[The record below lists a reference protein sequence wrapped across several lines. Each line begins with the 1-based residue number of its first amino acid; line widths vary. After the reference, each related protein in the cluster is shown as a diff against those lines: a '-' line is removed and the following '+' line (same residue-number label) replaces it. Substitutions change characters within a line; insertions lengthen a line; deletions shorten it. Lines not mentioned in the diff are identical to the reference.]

1 MPGRQRLYS
10 ADASLGLAIRHQG
23 KACSVRKL
31 SILALTLAAV
41 LLATAEVRSQ
51 APSSATPKPEPAQL
65 PAPSRVG
72 PVPTSKLVPR
82 VCDLLLE
89 APTLSNSPA
98 PNGLPPAQLA
108 SIDRPLPINLAT
120 ALRLSDARPL
130 LIAAAQ
136 ARVQIS
142 AAQLEKA
149 RVLWLPNAVA
159 GANYY
164 RHDGGIQNTDG
175 SLGTAD
181 TNLFIAGGSLELR
194 VSATDAIF
202 EPLAVRQE
210 LRARQ
215 VEVQAAKN
223 EALLQTAEAYFKV
236 QEARGIYAGMSDATD
251 KARDLLKRV
260 QTLSKGLAA
269 PDEINRAHT
278 LLAELEQS
286 STSARQRWRVESA
299 NLTRVLRLNPAAV
312 IVPQEPDHMQIT
324 LIAPNHPVDD
334 LIPVGLTNR
343 PELAAHQALVQATLV
358 RLREERLRPLIP
370 SLLVTGNGTPDFYYQ
385 GGIFGTGNNSNMN
398 QYAGRA
404 DVNAQMVWKLENLG
418 FGNQARI
425 RERRGQVQLATVELF
440 AVQDRV
446 AAEVVQAQADVESAF
461 IRVGQAETGLKQSL
475 ETYSGNLKGLGQ
487 TTRFGDVLNLVNRP
501 QEAVAALQQLQQA
514 YSNFYRTVAEYNRA
528 QFRLF
533 FAMGYPANLIA
544 CERTPGSPEP
554 IDTTR
559 PGYLPP
565 VHAPE
570 PCVCPH

>member
-1 MPGRQRLYS
+1 MPRRLRGYDGDVKPSLERSERGRGYS
-10 ADASLGLAIRHQG
+10 ARKLLLVVMTLVVAAVSTGRIRSQTPGPDQG
-23 KACSVRKL
+23 K
-31 SILALTLAAV
+31 TD
-41 LLATAEVRSQ
+41 AT
-51 APSSATPKPEPAQL
+51 QL
-65 PAPSRVG
+65 PPPSRVG

-89 APTLSNSPA
+89 GPTLSNTPA
-98 PNGLPPAQLA
+98 PNGLAPGQLA
-108 SIDRPLPINLAT
+108 PTDRPLPINLAT

-130 LIAAAQ
+130 VIAAAQ

-149 RVLWLPNAVA
+149 RVLWLPNLVA

-164 RHDGGIQNTDG
+164 RHDGGLQNTDG
-175 SLGTAD
+175 SLTSAD

-215 VEVQAAKN
+215 VDVQAAKN
-223 EALLQTAEAYFKV
+223 EALLHTAEAYFTV

-251 KARDLLKRV
+251 KARDLVKRV
-260 QTLSKGLAA
+260 QTLANGLAA

-286 STSARQRWRVESA
+286 GVSARQRWRVASA
-299 NLTRVLRLNPAAV
+299 DLTRVLRLNPAAV
-312 IVPQEPDHMQIT
+312 IVPQEPDHLQVT

-385 GGIFGTGNNSNMN
+385 GGIFGTGSNSNMN
-398 QYAGRA
+398 QYTGRA

-425 RERRGQVQLATVELF
+425 RERRGQVQLATVELY

-446 AAEVVQAQADVESAF
+446 AAEVAQAQADVESAF

-514 YSNFYRTVAEYNRA
+514 YSNYFRTVADYNRA

-533 FAMGYPANLIA
+533 YAMGYPAGLIA
-544 CERTPGSPEP
+544 CERTPGTPEP

-570 PCVCPH
+570 PCPCPH